1 MSKDNYTSMFS
12 RKIEI
17 IQIFFNARG
26 KNSLRTA
33 YNLPCNI
40 FSLSAFWYELW
51 TNKYFTSSLTT
62 TKRCHLKLNFKRGLI
77 VVDVRFENLGI
88 SLGWYLR
95 ISHSLARGYSDAFR
109 PIAWNNTWLDPKAW
123 YLYSIRVLFLLNLVC
138 LRFCT
143 CFLVSRIP

>member
-1 MSKDNYTSMFS
+1 MAYIWRENMHRYLSLSVPRCEQIMSKDNYTSMFS
-12 RKIEI
+12 RKIEV

-62 TKRCHLKLNFKRGLI
+62 TKRSYLKLNFKRGLI
-77 VVDVRFENLGI
+77 EVDVRFENLGI
-88 SLGWYLR
+88 SLGWYPR
-95 ISHSLARGYSDAFR
+95 ISHSLARGYSV
-109 PIAWNNTWLDPKAW
+109 TWC
-123 YLYSIRVLFLLNLVC
+123 V
-138 LRFCT
+138 
-143 CFLVSRIP
+143 

>member
-1 MSKDNYTSMFS
+1 MAYIWRENMHRYLSLSVPRCEQIMSKDNYTSMFS
-12 RKIEI
+12 RKIEV
-17 IQIFFNARG
+17 IQIFFNACG

-62 TKRCHLKLNFKRGLI
+62 TKRAHLKLNFKRGLI

-88 SLGWYLR
+88 SLGWYPH
-95 ISHSLARGYSDAFR
+95 ISHSLARGYSV
-109 PIAWNNTWLDPKAW
+109 TWC
-123 YLYSIRVLFLLNLVC
+123 V
-138 LRFCT
+138 
-143 CFLVSRIP
+143 